1 MKKTGVL
8 LLALAMVCFC
18 ASALGELGFAE
29 IKKDNVNVRESAGG
43 KTLWQLDSPQ
53 SVYVFEEKTVGKYL
67 WCHVSTYIGKNPK
80 TGWIR
85 GDMLRF
91 LSEEFSDIVDIDMGY
106 SYIVGLRKDG
116 TVAIMGDDMPHAPC
130 INEVR
135 TWKNMT
141 QVITSTC
148 NVYALNANDKVRGVG
163 KDDHFDGI
171 RAASI
176 SGDSPFPLNKD
187 GYFLA
192 DEWNSAWDR
201 HVDTADDLGKERYC
215 KILGDSTVYAALTCS
230 GEVRCFNDHAPDE
243 QYFAGK
249 RYVDLDVD
257 YSHIVAVR
265 EDRRVDVEEL
275 TRYTGGFCGQCS
287 AVEEWENVIRVSTLD
302 DDILGL
308 RADGKVYYAGKNQ
321 HIAKRV
327 AEWENV
333 VDIAMGQDCCAALL
347 KDGTVVMAGNFH
359 EGYFR

>member
-1 MKKTGVL
+1 MKKWMAALMACL
-8 LLALAMVCFC
+8 LLVSAS
-18 ASALGELGFAE
+18 SALGELGFAE
-29 IKKDNVNVRESAGG
+29 IAKENVNVRDSAGG
-43 KTLWQLDSPQ
+43 KMLWQLDAPQ

-91 LSEEFSDIVDIDMGY
+91 LSDEFYDIVDIDMSY

-116 TVAIMGDDMPHAPC
+116 TVAVMGDDMPHAPC
-130 INEVR
+130 IDEVR

-141 QVITSTC
+141 QVITSIC
-148 NVYALNANDKVRGVG
+148 NVYALDANGKVRGVG

-201 HVDTADDLGKERYC
+201 KVNAADDLGKERYSM
-215 KILGDSTVYAALTCS
+215 ILGDTIVYAALTSS

-243 QYFAGK
+243 QHFTGK
-249 RYVDLDVD
+249 AYVDLDVD
-257 YSHIVAVR
+257 YSHIVAAR
-265 EDRRVDVEEL
+265 EDGRVDAKEM

-287 AVEEWENVIRVSTLD
+287 VVEEWENVVRVSTLD

-308 RADGKVYYAGKNQ
+308 RADGKVYYAGENQ

-347 KDGTVVMAGNFH
+347 EDGTIVMAGHFH